1 MRRNLRHILFGMF
14 ILGCASCMAEN
25 DTISHDFHAMTPSKI
40 TYTNS
45 NKVGTTAELV
55 YTCASGTSAVFGTE
69 TVYNSSTIA
78 INLPT
83 SSCYVT
89 TSPAVDNMIGLEV
102 WHYKEAGVAPVVYV
116 STEADPTWR
125 PATGDTIVQND
136 AQVIRLT
143 LPQNKYFVKVQ
154 NTTSG
159 KKYSILKINYIS
171 RRPCNCLRVTL

>member
-1 MRRNLRHILFGMF
+1 MRCNLRHILFGMF
-14 ILGCASCMAEN
+14 ILGCATCMAEN
-25 DTISHDFHAMTPSKI
+25 DTISHDFAALTASGGI

-45 NKVGTTAELV
+45 NKTGTTAEIV
-55 YTCASGTSAVFGTE
+55 YTCTGTNAKIWLDLIYGERV
-69 TVYNSSTIA
+69 A
-78 INLPT
+78 INLPS

-89 TSPAVDNMIGLEV
+89 TSPAVDNMIGFEV
-102 WHYKEAGVAPVVYV
+102 LHYKEAGVVPEVYV

-136 AQVIRLT
+136 AQVIRLA

-154 NTTSG
+154 NSTSG

>member
-1 MRRNLRHILFGMF
+1 MRCNLRHILFGMF
-14 ILGCASCMAEN
+14 ILGCATCMAEN
-25 DTISHDFHAMTPSKI
+25 DTISHDFAALTASGGI

-45 NKVGTTAELV
+45 NKTGTTAEIV
-55 YTCASGTSAVFGTE
+55 YTCTGTNAQFYLDLI
-69 TVYNSSTIA
+69 YNSTIA
-78 INLPT
+78 INLP
-83 SSCYVT
+83 SSPCNVT

-102 WHYKEAGVAPVVYV
+102 WHYKEAGVVPEVYV

-136 AQVIRLT
+136 AQVIRLA

-154 NTTSG
+154 NSTSG